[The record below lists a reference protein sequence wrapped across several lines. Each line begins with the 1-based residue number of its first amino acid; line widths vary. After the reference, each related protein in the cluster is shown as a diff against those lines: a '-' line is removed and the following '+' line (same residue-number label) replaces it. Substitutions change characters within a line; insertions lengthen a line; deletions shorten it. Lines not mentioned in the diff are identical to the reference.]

1 MNINIIIL
9 IIIFIL
15 HIVGL
20 PLCFFLV
27 GLRLTQFNRECEETK
42 IRALDTFNKNKGKI
56 TKQIDNQ
63 IKELGGKKQMQIDE
77 FEFRDKNGNEIE
89 PTKNQLVIYIK
100 SLRKQIKDL
109 KETQKQLV
117 IKELEN
123 LKKEF
128 ESRKLEYISH
138 LTKKH
143 CYGLRIDRLSEI
155 IDDKIKE
162 LTETTTEEL

>member
-27 GLRLTQFNRECEETK
+27 GLRLTQFNRECEKTK
-42 IRALDTFNKNKGKI
+42 IRVLDTFNKNKGKI
-56 TKQIDNQ
+56 AKQIDNQ

-89 PTKNQLVIYIK
+89 PTKNQLVVYIK
-100 SLRKQIKDL
+100 SLHKQIKDL
-109 KETQKQLV
+109 KETQKEFAVSRLE
-117 IKELEN
+117 EL
-123 LKKEF
+123 F
-128 ESRKLEYISH
+128 
-138 LTKKH
+138 
-143 CYGLRIDRLSEI
+143 YGLQEEKYTTIFGAQEEPIQVLERSQVLDYINNRIEKLKGEP
-155 IDDKIKE
+155 K
-162 LTETTTEEL
+162 